1 MAMINMKSKPETEE
15 MPGQIEGDEPQY
27 PYGLCLHLEK
37 DQLEALGI
45 TALPTVGSKMTINA
59 SVYVKSVS
67 AYNTQSG
74 EQDMSMSLQI
84 TDMEITPAK
93 GEATNDQRASLL
105 YGNSSNAGSSTSEP
119 MAGY

>member
-1 MAMINMKSKPETEE
+1 
-15 MPGQIEGDEPQY
+15 
-27 PYGLCLHLEK
+27 
-37 DQLEALGI
+37 
-45 TALPTVGSKMTINA
+45 MTINA

-67 AYNTQSG
+67 AYNTQNG

-84 TDMEITPAK
+84 TDMEISAAK
-93 GEATNDQRASLL
+93 GEATNDQRASML